1 MSKWVS
7 MQRLEL
13 IGRFLLAFISS
24 VLLLMCGVA
33 LPPVG
38 VILLALIPQPV
49 LSFGIKYGRGW
60 AAAGTMGVMLL
71 FFIFAAKELAF
82 TYGLFGL
89 ITILLLVLLGRF
101 RLIEFLVTGIAGV
114 LFALSGGL
122 LFWYFGSWYAVGL
135 SFRANLLQ
143 HLTAAAQL
151 YEKMGFPQESL
162 DLLQKRTPQIVDMM
176 LELLPGLVFIAIAL
190 VVLANVVLL
199 CRRFPDRRAQWLSV
213 ANLREWHGPEPMVW
227 GLIACGFALV
237 IPGLERLDVLA
248 ANLLLVIGAFYFA
261 QGLSIIAY
269 FFHKNNVPRFL
280 RALAYVLIAFE
291 QIFALLV
298 AGLGLFDLWGD
309 FRHLKKNNLN
319 PSQAS

>member
-1 MSKWVS
+1 

-13 IGRFLLAFISS
+13 IGRFFLAFGSS

-33 LPPVG
+33 LPPIG
-38 VILLALIPQPV
+38 VILLTLVPQPV
-49 LSFGIKYGRGW
+49 LSFGFKYGRGW
-60 AAAGTMGVMLL
+60 AVAGTIGVTLL
-71 FFIFAAKELAF
+71 FFIFAVKEVAF
-82 TYGLFGL
+82 IYGLFGFM
-89 ITILLLVLLGRF
+89 TILLLALLGWL
-101 RLIEFLVTGIAGV
+101 RLIEFLVTGIAGA

-122 LFWYFGSWYAVGL
+122 LFWYFGSWNAVGI

-143 HLTAAAQL
+143 HLTVAARL

-162 DLLQKRTPQIVDMM
+162 DLLQERTPQIVDTM
-176 LELLPGLVFIAIAL
+176 LQLLPGLVFVSIGL

-199 CRRFPDRRAQWLSV
+199 CRRFPDRRAQCLSL

-227 GLIACGFALV
+227 GLIVCGFVLV
-237 IPGLERLDVLA
+237 IPGLEGLRVLA
-248 ANLLLVIGAFYFA
+248 ANLLLVIAACYFA

-280 RALAYVLIAFE
+280 RAVAYALIAFE

-298 AGLGLFDLWGD
+298 VGLGLFDLWGD

-319 PSQAS
+319 PSRVS